1 MKVLY
6 CIKCKSLV
14 RLTRKHVRSC
24 ECGEVRGQY
33 CKDGGHARIS
43 QNSSTISL
51 VIDTRSFKTIIKSM
65 QQRQKDKPKS
75 TRGDYRRIS
84 RLKGAYVRPNIGPG
98 NPRSRPL

>member
-14 RLTRKHVRSC
+14 RLTRKHMRAC

-33 CKDGGHARIS
+33 CKDGVHARIS
-43 QNSSTISL
+43 QNSATISL
-51 VIDTRSFKTIIKSM
+51 VIDTPSFKPIIKRM
-65 QQRQKDKPKS
+65 QQRQKDKPNS
-75 TRGDYRRIS
+75 TRDDYRRIS

-98 NPRSRPL
+98 NPRSHPL

>member
-14 RLTRKHVRSC
+14 RLTRKRMRSC
-24 ECGEVRGQY
+24 ECGEVQGQY
-33 CKDGGHARIS
+33 CKDGRHARIS
-43 QNSSTISL
+43 QNSSTISI
-51 VIDTRSFKTIIKSM
+51 VIDTPSFKPAIKRM
-65 QQRQKDKPKS
+65 QQRQKDKPDS
-75 TRGDYRRIS
+75 TPDDYRRIS